1 MSALDALAQ
10 SVGANRIVRG
20 RAIVSVLGDP
30 ERSPA
35 EERELREALVTR
47 ALDTL
52 TRPVLEP
59 TVVA

>member
-1 MSALDALAQ
+1 
-10 SVGANRIVRG
+10 VGANRIVRG

-30 ERSPA
+30 DRSPA

-47 ALDTL
+47 ALGLL

-59 TVVA
+59 TIVA